1 MTKYV
6 CPIEAEA
13 ANEDQYKTI
22 EEQALFRKSFPLI
35 AEEFDKE
42 QAIKKSKSRGRSL
55 DIYVEKFSIVTTCL

>member
-42 QAIKKSKSRGRSL
+42 QASKKSKSRGRSL
-55 DIYVEKFSIVTTCL
+55 DIYVEKYSIVTTCL